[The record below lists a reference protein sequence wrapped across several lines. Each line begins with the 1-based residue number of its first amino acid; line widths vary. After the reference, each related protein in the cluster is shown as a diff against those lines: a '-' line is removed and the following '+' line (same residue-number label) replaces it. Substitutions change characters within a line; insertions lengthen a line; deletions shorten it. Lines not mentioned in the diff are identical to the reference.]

1 MRPMQIALV
10 LSAGILFS
18 GITALAWTTPPASP
32 PNSNV
37 SAPLNVGSIV
47 QTKTGPLL
55 ITNNLQLGAAGGSYL
70 NFGATAGNAG
80 YGVADFSGILKFKNS
95 GGVWNDLSTI
105 INNYLTLGPVTS
117 VKFADGTTQSTA
129 ASGGGISG
137 GSAGFVPKYSSATAL
152 APSLIQDNG
161 TLVGIGITP
170 SLGKLHVDGGTGTGV
185 WGDSSS
191 GVGIHGDSTSNIG
204 VYGTSAS
211 NVGVYGASAG
221 ANIGVYGQ
229 AAANYGV
236 YGRTLSATYGGV
248 IGYSGNAATYGILGY
263 ANAYSFYGNSTV
275 YTAGNMN
282 AAGYFHNSDQRLKAN
297 IQTSRGLEIVQ
308 KLRGVTFDWKK
319 DGTPSSGVI
328 AQEVEKVM
336 PSAVQSTREGIK
348 MVEYDQ
354 LIAPLIEA
362 VKEQQ
367 TEIDSLRHEIE
378 ILKNSK

>member
-1 MRPMQIALV
+1 MRPLQIALA

-37 SAPLNVGSIV
+37 SAPLNVGSVV

-137 GSAGFVPKYSSATAL
+137 GSAGFVPKYTSATAL

-170 SLGKLHVDGGTGTGV
+170 SLGKLHVDGGAGAGIY
-185 WGDSSS
+185 GKSSS
-191 GVGIHGDSTSNIG
+191 GVGVTGLSSG
-204 VYGTSAS
+204 
-211 NVGVYGASAG
+211 
-221 ANIGVYGQ
+221 
-229 AAANYGV
+229 ANYGV
-236 YGRTLSATYGGV
+236 YGESAANYGIYGKSLSASYGGV
-248 IGYSGNAATYGILGY
+248 LGYTANGTIYGILGH

-275 YTAGNMN
+275 YTSGNMN
-282 AAGYFHNSDQRLKAN
+282 AAGYFHNSDQRLKEN
-297 IQTSRGLEIVQ
+297 IQTSRGLEIVE